1 MAEHLPARIE
11 PTLTALSG
19 RPRWLLG
26 FSGGLDSTVLLDLL
40 QQFLALRGEAG
51 LATPALLAIH
61 IHHGLCDSADDWQQH
76 CRILC
81 RQRDIPFCSVD
92 VVVANSEGGGL
103 EAAARQARYR
113 AIEQLQQPGDALF
126 LGHHLDDQLETL
138 LLRLFRSS
146 GIAGLA
152 AMAEQSHQ
160 QPLRVRPL
168 LGISRGEL
176 HSYARQRG
184 LRWVEDGSN
193 SDQRFSRN
201 FIRHR
206 LLPVIAEHWPDY
218 RSRLAALSRSAR
230 DSSELLDEVAGQDLA
245 AVASRDRWGQFL
257 DLASLAGYSPPR
269 IKNMLRAWLHQL
281 GLPALRQRQWHA
293 FYSDLMAASDQANPV
308 VALVRGSLRRYRN
321 SIYWVPENP
330 DVAMAPLPV
339 WNARRT
345 LDLGAAGQLR
355 VAPVTGAGLDRQH
368 CFQPA
373 FRRGGEKVRGAGW
386 RHSKSLK
393 QYLHEQGVPP
403 WWRHRVP
410 LLFCAGELAAV
421 ADFCVCEGFMA
432 APGGAA
438 IQLQWHTGELPLG
451 GV

>member
-1 MAEHLPARIE
+1 
-11 PTLTALSG
+11 
-19 RPRWLLG
+19 
-26 FSGGLDSTVLLDLL
+26 
-40 QQFLALRGEAG
+40 
-51 LATPALLAIH
+51 
-61 IHHGLCDSADDWQQH
+61 
-76 CRILC
+76 
-81 RQRDIPFCSVD
+81 
-92 VVVANSEGGGL
+92 
-103 EAAARQARYR
+103 
-113 AIEQLQQPGDALF
+113 LQQPGDALF

-146 GIAGLA
+146 GVAGLA

-168 LGISRGEL
+168 LGVSRAEL
-176 HSYARQRG
+176 RSHAQQRD
-184 LRWVEDGSN
+184 LSWVEDGSN
-193 SDQRFSRN
+193 SDERFSRN

-230 DSSELLDEVAGQDLA
+230 DSSELLDEVAAQDLA

-281 GLPALRQRQWHA
+281 GQPALRQRQWAA
-293 FYSDLMAASDQANPV
+293 FCSGLMAACDQANPV

-321 SIYWVPENP
+321 RVYWVPENP
-330 DVAMAPLPV
+330 DVAMAPLPA

-345 LDLGAAGQLR
+345 LDLGAAGKLL
-355 VAPVTGAGLDRQH
+355 VAPVTGVGLDRQH
-368 CFQPA
+368 CYQPA

-386 RHSKSLK
+386 RHSKTLG

-410 LLFCAGELAAV
+410 LLFFAEELAAV
-421 ADFCVCEGFMA
+421 ADFCVCEGFVA
-432 APGGAA
+432 APGVAA
-438 IQLQWHTGELPLG
+438 IRLHWHTGKLPLG